1 MRFAYY
7 TILEIYALNAIKV
20 DDLNIEKKNLNIK
33 RRRKDVSIL
42 NKFS

>member
-20 DDLNIEKKNLNIK
+20 DDLNMEKKIEY
-33 RRRKDVSIL
+33 
-42 NKFS
+42 

>member
-20 DDLNIEKKNLNIK
+20 DDLNIEKKIW
-33 RRRKDVSIL
+33 IL
-42 NKFS
+42 KEEEKM